1 MSTEETQPVGIIG
14 QGIIG
19 SRVTECL
26 RKSGFR
32 VYVWNRSPRA
42 VPHFMGSPAEVA
54 HLCKVIQIFVSTG
67 EALRE
72 VIDAMRGGLDTEHI
86 VINCCTADPASDV
99 AAGKVVRAT
108 GARFLDAPFTGSK
121 NAAEEGK
128 LVYYVGGDARVLE
141 WARPVLEA
149 SSRQI
154 LHLGRVG
161 EASVLK
167 LATNMISAATVA
179 VLAEAYGLVSAAG
192 IEPEKLVAAMAENA
206 SGSGLT
212 AMKLPQMIDENYE
225 THFSLKHMFKD
236 AQYALSLAK
245 VFEIQLPAL
254 SATASV
260 MYRGI
265 QRGWGEQDYSVIAN
279 RYQGDPVP
287 AEAPL
292 PSTDV

>member
-1 MSTEETQPVGIIG
+1 MSTEETHPVGVIG

-26 RKSGFR
+26 RRSGYR

-72 VIDAMRGGLDTEHI
+72 VIDAMQGSLDTEHI
-86 VINCCTADPASDV
+86 VINCCTADPASVV

-141 WARPVLEA
+141 WVRPILEA
-149 SSRQI
+149 SSREI

-212 AMKLPQMIDENYE
+212 AMKLPQMIEGNYE
-225 THFSLKHMFKD
+225 PHFSLKHMFKD

-254 SATASV
+254 SATASI

-287 AEAPL
+287 EEAPL
-292 PSTDV
+292 PSRDV